1 MGTGIGLAFAALVLV
16 AMTIVF
22 VGLYVRYRGK
32 RIVTCPE
39 TNLPVSTEINAALAA
54 GTWVATQPRF
64 VVTACSRWPEHAG
77 CEQACALQIEAA
89 PEETLVRTIVTRW
102 YAERNCVY
110 CAKPIADIGG
120 FVSPALLTSD
130 GELCEWADVAAD
142 DLPRFLANSVAVCA
156 TCELAEDFRRRF
168 PDRVSDRGVTPLRKP
183 IAIEPHR
190 TAGAA
195 SSSAV
200 Y

>member
-1 MGTGIGLAFAALVLV
+1 MGTGIGLAFAAVVLV
-16 AMTIVF
+16 AMTVVF
-22 VGLYVRYRGK
+22 IGLYVRYRGK

-39 TNLPVSTEINAALAA
+39 TNLPVSTEINPALAA
-54 GTWVATQPRF
+54 CTWLATQPRF

-77 CEQACALQIEAA
+77 CAQACALQIEAS
-89 PEETLVRTIVTRW
+89 PEETLVRNIVTRW

-110 CAKPIADIGG
+110 CAKPIAAIGG
-120 FVSPALLTSD
+120 LVSPALLTSD
-130 GELCEWADVAAD
+130 GQLCEWADVAAD
-142 DLPRFLANSVAVCA
+142 DLPRFLASSVAVCA

-168 PDRVSDRGVTPLRKP
+168 PERVSDRGVTPLRKS

-190 TAGAA
+190 TAGAE
-195 SSSAV
+195 SPSAV

>member
-16 AMTIVF
+16 ALTIVF
-22 VGLYVRYRGK
+22 VRMYVRYRGK

-54 GTWVATQPRF
+54 GTRLAKQPRF

-77 CEQACALQIEAA
+77 CAQACALQIEAS
-89 PEETLVRTIVTRW
+89 PDETLVRNIVTRW
-102 YAERNCVY
+102 YAERNCAY
-110 CAKPIADIGG
+110 CTRAIADLGG
-120 FVSPALLTSD
+120 FVGPALLGVD
-130 GELCEWADVAAD
+130 GELREWTDVDVD
-142 DLPRFLANSVAVCA
+142 DLPRFLAESVAVCA
-156 TCELAEDFRRRF
+156 TCELAEDFRHRF
-168 PDRVSDRGVTPLRKP
+168 PERVSDREATPLRRP
-183 IAIEPHR
+183 IAIEPQH
-190 TAGAA
+190 TVEA

>member
-1 MGTGIGLAFAALVLV
+1 MGTGIALAFAALLLV

-22 VGLYVRYRGK
+22 AGLYVRYRGK

-39 TNLPVSTEINAALAA
+39 TNLPVSTEIDAALAVR
-54 GTWVATQPRF
+54 TWIAAQPRF

-77 CEQACALQIEAA
+77 CAQACALQIEAS

-110 CAKPIADIGG
+110 CAKPIAEIGG

-168 PDRVSDRGVTPLRKP
+168 PERVSDRGATPLRKP
-183 IAIEPHR
+183 IAIEPQH
-190 TAGAA
+190 TVEA

>member
-1 MGTGIGLAFAALVLV
+1 MGTGIGLAFAALLLV

-22 VGLYVRYRGK
+22 AGLYVRYRGK

-39 TNLPVSTEINAALAA
+39 TNLPVSTEIDAALAA
-54 GTWVATQPRF
+54 GTWIAARPRF

-77 CEQACALQIEAA
+77 CAQACSLQIEAS

-110 CAKPIADIGG
+110 CAQPIADIGG
-120 FVSPALLTSD
+120 FVSPALLTAD

-142 DLPRFLANSVAVCA
+142 DLPRFLVNSVAVCA
-156 TCELAEDFRRRF
+156 TCELVEDFRRRF
-168 PDRVSDRGVTPLRKP
+168 PERVSDRKVTPLRKP
-183 IAIEPHR
+183 IAIEPHGS
-190 TAGAA
+190 AQPA

>member
-1 MGTGIGLAFAALVLV
+1 MGTGIGLAIAALVLV
-16 AMTIVF
+16 AITIVF
-22 VGLYVRYRGK
+22 VRMFVRYRGK

-54 GTWVATQPRF
+54 GTWIAAQPRF

-77 CEQACALQIEAA
+77 CAQACALQIEAS

-110 CAKPIADIGG
+110 CAKPIAEIGG
-120 FVSPALLTSD
+120 FVSPALLTAD

-168 PDRVSDRGVTPLRKP
+168 PERVSDRGATPLRKP
-183 IAIEPHR
+183 IAIESHGA
-190 TAGAA
+190 AGAA

>member
-1 MGTGIGLAFAALVLV
+1 MGTGIGFILAALVLV

-22 VGLYVRYRGK
+22 IGLYVRYRGK

-39 TNLPVSTEINAALAA
+39 TTLPVSTEVNAALAA
-54 GTWVATQPRF
+54 GTWITTQPRF
-64 VVTACSRWPEHAG
+64 VVTACSRWPEHEG
-77 CEQACALQIEAA
+77 CAQACALQIEAS
-89 PEETLVRTIVTRW
+89 PEETLVRNIVTRW
-102 YAERNCVY
+102 YGERTCVY

-120 FVSPALLTSD
+120 LVSPALLTSD
-130 GELCEWADVAAD
+130 GKLCEWIDVATD

-168 PDRVSDRGVTPLRKP
+168 PERVSDRGETPLRKP
-183 IAIEPHR
+183 TAIEPHR
-190 TAGAA
+190 SAGAA

>member
-1 MGTGIGLAFAALVLV
+1 MGTGIALAFAALLLV
-16 AMTIVF
+16 ALTIVF
-22 VGLYVRYRGK
+22 VRMYVRYRGK

-54 GTWVATQPRF
+54 GTRLAKQPRF

-77 CEQACALQIEAA
+77 CAQACALQIEAS
-89 PEETLVRTIVTRW
+89 PDETLVRNIVTRW
-102 YAERNCVY
+102 YAERNCAY
-110 CAKPIADIGG
+110 CARPIADLGG
-120 FVSPALLTSD
+120 FVGPALLGAD
-130 GELCEWADVAAD
+130 CELREWTDVAVD
-142 DLPRFLANSVAVCA
+142 DLPRFLADSVAVCA

-168 PDRVSDRGVTPLRKP
+168 PERVSDRGATPLRKP
-183 IAIEPHR
+183 IAIEPQH
-190 TAGAA
+190 TVEA

>member
-1 MGTGIGLAFAALVLV
+1 MGTGIGLAFAAVVLL
-16 AMTIVF
+16 AMTLVF

-54 GTWVATQPRF
+54 GTWIATQPRF

-77 CEQACALQIEAA
+77 CAQACALQIEAS

-102 YAERNCVY
+102 YAGRNCVY

-120 FVSPALLTSD
+120 LVSPALLTAD
-130 GELCEWADVAAD
+130 GKLCEWTDVAAD
-142 DLPRFLANSVAVCA
+142 DLPRFLADSVAVCA

-168 PDRVSDRGVTPLRKP
+168 PERVSDRGVTPLRKP
-183 IAIEPHR
+183 IAIEPQR
-190 TAGAA
+190 TVEG